1 VEWSGHLT
9 LDWLRLPASET
20 IVGRL
25 MMIDAGHRS
34 HLPHIHPPNQTDVD
48 LQKQFVDVLEPK
60 KTTTYY
66 ILSKS
71 IANTIDAKISN

>member
-1 VEWSGHLT
+1 MLATVRIYPIFILLIKRMWIY
-9 LDWLRLPASET
+9 R
-20 IVGRL
+20 
-25 MMIDAGHRS
+25 
-34 HLPHIHPPNQTDVD
+34 
-48 LQKQFVDVLEPK
+48 KQFVDVLEPK

>member
-1 VEWSGHLT
+1 
-9 LDWLRLPASET
+9 
-20 IVGRL
+20 
-25 MMIDAGHRS
+25 MIDAGHRS